1 MEVQFEVDE
10 IKRLGQV
17 KGKMKWKDISQV
29 GYIFNLVKGMNIQ
42 EEEIGNKCAS
52 HLRNIALKRKTSVKE
67 LLKACPSLRQKK
79 KKKSTEKKYVKN
91 YFRGR
96 GGGKDIGD
104 TNPKKISNTD
114 RIIEAISAQNRA
126 SAQQAAQFQIGQT
139 QRLLTI
145 QDRPQPPLMIQ
156 DKPRPPAIEHSALP
170 AGLLPAK
177 MPIEQYTPDLKK
189 ELGLENWGH
198 DFEAGTDER
207 KMELKALDGKRN
219 ARVESYV
226 RGIGEEYD
234 MRTYNRTFPPPIAYD
249 DNGDE
254 IYWPKYKVPPNL
266 DLSRIGSNQTRTTSS
281 ELKPEPYI
289 EVPDD
294 EEKSKVAQENLPRVP
309 VIHINPLT
317 GRADSDPDPDDDD
330 LIREYGSDAYRDRM
344 VSDARFRA
352 DGWESETASDLHSS
366 QGKSASSVSSSH
378 PQYELLQSKKEQL
391 RLNQE
396 KLDKMQKFIKE
407 GKAQAKEDYESKLA
421 QTDMLRQG
429 LMQQYIQNLDAGG
442 LTDNEKKANIR
453 AIQQEGFKRDMLDH
467 YGFESQ
473 TESESGSSLASSLS
487 SFKPRS
493 AASSQEKELIKDLKD
508 ATPSEAADYLLQ
520 REEVFAPKT
529 KEEMLESLS
538 GQSFQYKVNQ
548 TKKDINDAIE
558 IQRERLAQT
567 KLIKDRL
574 SAKTTSIRERLSARG
589 SFKPASGV
597 RQEAIRTMAEQQ
609 EGEVHNMMHPSG
621 VSQQSYFH
629 SLEGIRQKMKAKAE
643 TTKAKNDFRDEE
655 LARLKGELGTF
666 GSTRKPT
673 EEYLKTHSAAEVFQQ
688 KKIDDAED
696 ALIKQRQKLSAD
708 IKGGASEKAFYD
720 FALNQPPKL
729 GDTISEEGKPSL
741 HFLQNHSMYQ
751 YLEQQKKDKAA
762 LEARDKSVLP
772 EGAQFNEDGSV
783 EWQPSAYSYGG
794 YTADEE

>member
-67 LLKACPSLRQKK
+67 LLKACPSLRQKP

-145 QDRPQPPLMIQ
+145 QDKPTPPLMIQ
-156 DKPRPPAIEHSALP
+156 DKPTQPAIEHSAP
-170 AGLLPAK
+170 K
-177 MPIEQYTPDLKK
+177 MAIEQYTPDLKK

-330 LIREYGSDAYRDRM
+330 LIREYGSDAYRQRM
-344 VSDARFRA
+344 VSDARFRG
-352 DGWESETASDLHSS
+352 DGWESDTASDLHSS
-366 QGKSASSVSSSH
+366 QGKPKNPFSGDTTESSSISSSH
-378 PQYELLQSKKEQL
+378 PQAEMIKQKQEQID
-391 RLNQE
+391 
-396 KLDKMQKFIKE
+396 KLQKFIKE
-407 GKAQAKEDYESKLA
+407 GKAQAKEEYESKLA
-421 QTDMLRQG
+421 QTDMLRQS
-429 LMQQYIQNLDAGG
+429 LKQQYIANLDAGG

-453 AIQQEGFKRDMLDH
+453 SIQQEGFKRDMLDH

-473 TESESGSSLASSLS
+473 TESSSETGGSSSS
-487 SFKPRS
+487 SFL
-493 AASSQEKELIKDLKD
+493 QEKELIKDLKD

-548 TKKDINDAIE
+548 TKKDINEAIDK
-558 IQRERLAQT
+558 QRERLAQT

-597 RQEAIRTMAEQQ
+597 RQEAIRTMAEKQ

-696 ALIKQRQKLSAD
+696 ALIKQRQKLSKD

>member
-1 MEVQFEVDE
+1 MEVSFNVDE

-67 LLKACPSLRQKK
+67 LLKACPSLRQKP

-139 QRLLTI
+139 QRLLTL
-145 QDRPQPPLMIQ
+145 PNQPPPLIVK
-156 DKPRPPAIEHSALP
+156 DVPKPPAIEHSAPPLP
-170 AGLLPAK
+170 AGILPAK
-177 MPIEQYTPDLKK
+177 MPKEQYTPDLRK

-198 DFEAGTDER
+198 DFEAGTAER
-207 KMELKALDGKRN
+207 KAELKALDGKRN

-254 IYWPKYKVPPNL
+254 IFWPKYKVPPNL
-266 DLSRIGSNQTRTTSS
+266 DLSRTTEGS
-281 ELKPEPYI
+281 ELKEEPFIASTVGSRTTDSVRKYA
-289 EVPDD
+289 
-294 EEKSKVAQENLPRVP
+294 EEHGQMEDYLTFKYAEQMKAKGIRPK
-309 VIHINPLT
+309 ITGDNP
-317 GRADSDPDPDDDD
+317 
-330 LIREYGSDAYRDRM
+330 
-344 VSDARFRA
+344 FRPFTSRS
-352 DGWESETASDLHSS
+352 SE
-366 QGKSASSVSSSH
+366 SAS
-378 PQYELLQSKKEQL
+378 
-391 RLNQE
+391 
-396 KLDKMQKFIKE
+396 
-407 GKAQAKEDYESKLA
+407 
-421 QTDMLRQG
+421 T
-429 LMQQYIQNLDAGG
+429 
-442 LTDNEKKANIR
+442 
-453 AIQQEGFKRDMLDH
+453 
-467 YGFESQ
+467 
-473 TESESGSSLASSLS
+473 
-487 SFKPRS
+487 
-493 AASSQEKELIKDLKD
+493 SQEKELIKDLKD

-538 GQSFQYKVNQ
+538 GQSFQYKANQ
-548 TKKDINDAIE
+548 TKKDINDAIGE
-558 IQRERLAQT
+558 EKARLDAIRKLKAISAPSRNQSTRES
-567 KLIKDRL
+567 L
-574 SAKTTSIRERLSARG
+574 SSSG
-589 SFKPASGV
+589 SFKPSSGV

-621 VSQQSYFH
+621 VSRENYFH
-629 SLEGIRQKMKAKAE
+629 SLESIREKLKAKAE
-643 TTKAKNDFRDEE
+643 ATKAKNDFRDEE
-655 LARLKGELGTF
+655 LARLQGELGTF

-696 ALIKQRQKLSAD
+696 TLIKQRQKLSAD

-729 GDTISEEGKPSL
+729 GDTIAEEGKPSL

-762 LEARDKSVLP
+762 VEAQDERVLP
-772 EGAQFNEDGSV
+772 EGAQFNQDGTINYI
-783 EWQPSAYSYGG
+783 PSAYSYGG
-794 YTADEE
+794 YS

>member
-1 MEVQFEVDE
+1 MEVSFDVDE

-139 QRLLTI
+139 QRLLTLEN
-145 QDRPQPPLMIQ
+145 QSPAPLIIK
-156 DKPRPPAIEHSALP
+156 DKPTQPAIEHAPLP
-170 AGLLPAK
+170 AGILPAK
-177 MPIEQYTPDLKK
+177 MPQEQYTPDLRK

-198 DFEAGTDER
+198 DFEAGTAER
-207 KMELKALDGKRN
+207 KAELKALDGKRN

-226 RGIGEEYD
+226 RGIGEQYD

-254 IYWPKYKVPPNL
+254 IFWPKYKVPPNL
-266 DLSRIGSNQTRTTSS
+266 DLSRIKSGQTGTTEGS
-281 ELKPEPYI
+281 ELKEEPYEYEPPTI
-289 EVPDD
+289 T
-294 EEKSKVAQENLPRVP
+294 EEETIGGSGKLKHAREKGYYVGEGSVATSAEGSKEGLMTRSEIISEYGESEARDKGLISSRSSSSQP
-309 VIHINPLT
+309 INPFLQSGSESTDLASLT
-317 GRADSDPDPDDDD
+317 
-330 LIREYGSDAYRDRM
+330 
-344 VSDARFRA
+344 
-352 DGWESETASDLHSS
+352 SS
-366 QGKSASSVSSSH
+366 QR
-378 PQYELLQSKKEQL
+378 ELYLSNKAKLEKL
-391 RLNQE
+391 EPMLEKMRVMKDIQE
-396 KLDKMQKFIKE
+396 KEFKQNM
-407 GKAQAKEDYESKLA
+407 A
-421 QTDMLRQG
+421 QTEMLRG
-429 LMQQYIQNLDAGG
+429 ALTQQYIGTLDAGG

-453 AIQQEGFKRDMLDH
+453 SLKDEKFKRDVLDH

-473 TESESGSSLASSLS
+473 TESSSASSSSS
-487 SFKPRS
+487 SFL
-493 AASSQEKELIKDLKD
+493 QQKELIKDLKD

-538 GQSFQYKVNQ
+538 GQSFQYKANQ
-548 TKKDINDAIE
+548 TKKDINDAIGE
-558 IQRERLAQT
+558 EKARLDA
-567 KLIKDRL
+567 IKQLKAL
-574 SAKTTSIRERLSARG
+574 SAPSRNQSTRESLSSAG
-589 SFKPASGV
+589 SFKPASGA
-597 RQEAIRTMAEQQ
+597 RQEAIRTMAQQQ
-609 EGEVHNMMHPSG
+609 EGEVHHMIHPSG

-629 SLEGIRQKMKAKAE
+629 SLEGIREKMKAKAE
-643 TTKAKNDFRDEE
+643 ASKAKNEFRDEE
-655 LARLKGELGTF
+655 LSRLKGEIGTF
-666 GSTRKPT
+666 GETRKPT

-696 ALIKQRQKLSAD
+696 ALIKQRQKLSKD

-729 GDTISEEGKPSL
+729 GDTIAEEGKPSL

-762 LEARDKSVLP
+762 VAAQDERVLP
-772 EGAQFNEDGSV
+772 EGAQFNPDGTINYI
-783 EWQPSAYSYGG
+783 PSPYSYGG